1 MKKGLYVTM
10 IGGIAVAL
18 LTGGCDFLLG
28 PDEAVGGG
36 NLAIA
41 FGENGGRGAAPA
53 DLERYDVVLTGPKEQ
68 KITVSL
74 APEETFYQ
82 QVALGEWHLDAKAY
96 KAGNVLIGT
105 GSITV
110 TVKPGRNEVRI
121 PMRRVPVPVPD
132 TQDNTYSI
140 SGTITTN
147 NPGGPVSGASV
158 QLNQGGTP
166 VDGAVSTGA
175 SGAYTISNVPVGT
188 GYTVE
193 VSLSGYVTGIISS
206 FDVAG
211 DVTGK
216 NLALIRIAG
225 DKTTYTGDTISFTMA
240 YVPGGVTFPTGLTD
254 NVSATMAAA
263 YEIGE
268 TAITYELWYTVRE
281 WAETNGYTFNTSAN
295 SGREGSTGI
304 NGDPPTG
311 ADQEPVTFISWFA
324 AAVWLNALT
333 EWVNEK
339 TGSSL
344 EPVYYYDNTYA
355 AARMAKDCT
364 PTSNFVK
371 EDGSYGHASAY
382 AKPGATGFRLP
393 TSNEWELAAR
403 WRGSDPTNA
412 VNGYTDPYFT
422 KGDSAS
428 GATENYLNQAATNAV
443 AWYPGSM
450 GKTKVVKDGV
460 AANGLGLYDMSGN
473 VWEWCDDW
481 DLSNIGSHRI
491 IRGGTWASDA
501 SYLRV
506 GYVDSSNSPDSRA
519 MHYGFRPART
529 AK

>member
-10 IGGIAVAL
+10 IGGIAAAL
-18 LTGGCDFLLG
+18 LIGGCEFLLG

-41 FGENGGRGAAPA
+41 FGEGGSRAAPPA
-53 DLERYDVVLTGPKEQ
+53 DLEHYDLVLTGPKDR
-68 KITVSL
+68 KIEARVS
-74 APEETFYQ
+74 AGERFYQ
-82 QVALGEWHLDAKAY
+82 QVALGEWHIEAKAY
-96 KAGNVLIGT
+96 NAVNVLIGT
-105 GSITV
+105 GSITA

-121 PMRRVPVPVPD
+121 PMRRVPVPLPD
-132 TQDNTYSI
+132 TSDNTYSI

-166 VDGAVSTGA
+166 VGGAVSTDA
-175 SGAYTISNVPVGT
+175 SGAYTISNVPAGT

-193 VSLSGYVTGIISS
+193 VSLSGYVTGTISS
-206 FDVAG
+206 FNVAG

-216 NLALIRIAG
+216 NLMLVRIAG
-225 DKTTYTGDTISFTMA
+225 NKTTYTIDSISFAMA

-254 NVSATMAAA
+254 NVSATVAAA

-268 TAITYELWYTVRE
+268 TAITYDLWYTVRE
-281 WAETNGYTFNTSAN
+281 WAETNGYMFNASAN
-295 SGREGSTGI
+295 SGREGSAGNT
-304 NGDPPTG
+304 GDPPTG

-339 TGSSL
+339 TGSIL
-344 EPVYYYDNTYA
+344 EPVYYYDSTYA
-355 AARMAKDCT
+355 AAKMAKDCT

-371 EDGSYGHASAY
+371 EDSLYSFASAY

-403 WRGSDPTNA
+403 WRGNDPTNT
-412 VNGYTDPYFT
+412 VNDYTNPYFT

-428 GATENYLNQAATNAV
+428 GATADYHDAAATGAV
-443 AWYPGSM
+443 AWYNGNITGTQKTQPVK
-450 GKTKVVKDGV
+450 GK
-460 AANGLGLYDMSGN
+460 AANALGLYDMSGN
-473 VWEWCDDW
+473 VWEWCFDW
-481 DLSNIGSHRI
+481 TTAGSSRI
-491 IRGGTWASDA
+491 IRGGWVSDA
-501 SYLRV
+501 DYLQV
-506 GYVDSSNSPDSRA
+506 GYVDSFHSPESRVQT
-519 MHYGFRPART
+519 YGFRPART
-529 AK
+529 AE